1 MVSSEKVVRTL
12 MLWAFCMA
20 LAVPQLVLGQEQTS
34 HIGNLSGRSRVG
46 KEIFERYCFGC
57 HGPRGDGNGI
67 EAIWIQPF
75 SATGQGTT
83 VVKDAPRDF
92 IPAVFKCRSTP
103 TGTLPT
109 DEDLFNAI
117 TRGFYTTYMPA
128 WKALPENQRA
138 DLVAY
143 IKTFSPRW
151 KTEKP
156 GPPIQI
162 PPEPPLTI
170 ESILHGREVFS
181 QVQCWKC
188 HGPEGRGNGP
198 SALTLTDD
206 FGFPIRPYDFS
217 SGERF
222 KCGSTNQDLYRIFMT
237 GLDGTPMP
245 SFADNIQ
252 PSDAWD
258 LVHFLRTL
266 QLAIKTPESTL
277 FNQWKAAHPGQ
288 LKPIGTGGGE

>member
-1 MVSSEKVVRTL
+1 M
-12 MLWAFCMA
+12 AF
-20 LAVPQLVLGQEQTS
+20 AVPQMLLAQEQSS
-34 HIGNLSGRSRVG
+34 HIGDLTGRSRVG
-46 KEIFERYCFGC
+46 KDLFDRYCFGC
-57 HGPRGDGNGI
+57 HGTRGDGNGI
-67 EAIWIQPF
+67 ESIWIEPF

-83 VVKDAPRDF
+83 IVKDKPRDF

-109 DEDLFNAI
+109 DEDIFDAI

-128 WKALPENQRA
+128 WRALPANQRA

-151 KTEKP
+151 KTEKS
-156 GPPIQI
+156 GTPIAI
-162 PPEPPLTI
+162 PKEPPLTI
-170 ESILHGREVFS
+170 ESILHGREIFQ

-198 SALTLTDD
+198 SAPTLTDD
-206 FGFPIRPYDFS
+206 FGYPIRPYDFS
-217 SGERF
+217 TGTRF
-222 KCGSTNQDLYRIFMT
+222 KCGSSNADLYRIFMT

-252 PSDAWD
+252 PADAWD

-266 QLAIKTPESTL
+266 QVSLKTPESTL
-277 FNQWKAAHPGQ
+277 FQQWKTAHPGQ
-288 LKPIGTGGGE
+288 LKPIGQLMPSRQSSGSGE